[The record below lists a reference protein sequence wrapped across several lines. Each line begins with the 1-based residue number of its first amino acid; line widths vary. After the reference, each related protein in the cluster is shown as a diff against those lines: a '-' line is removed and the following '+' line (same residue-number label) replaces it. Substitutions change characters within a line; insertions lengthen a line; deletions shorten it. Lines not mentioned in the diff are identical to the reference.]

1 VKDLRSQRHIVS
13 SKEEKMIK
21 ILVLHGPNLN
31 LLGTRE
37 PDIYGKCTL
46 QQINDRLRV
55 LAADL
60 NSELETFQSNSE
72 GDLID
77 IIQKKGR
84 TIDGLIINLGAYTH
98 YSIALRDALSG
109 LAKPTIEVH
118 LSNIYS
124 RESIRHVSVTAPVCR
139 GMITGLGWRGYLLAL
154 EALVGLLRDGEAI
167 L

>member
-1 VKDLRSQRHIVS
+1 
-13 SKEEKMIK
+13 MIK